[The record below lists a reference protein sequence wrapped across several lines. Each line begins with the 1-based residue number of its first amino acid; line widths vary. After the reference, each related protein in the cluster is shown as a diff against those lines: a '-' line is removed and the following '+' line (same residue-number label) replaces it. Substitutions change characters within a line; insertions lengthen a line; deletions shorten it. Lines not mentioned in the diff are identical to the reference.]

1 MAVPRIVD
9 VKTGDQSGTG
19 SHFRL
24 CDRGKDHD
32 KSVFFWG
39 VRRPGDVYNVIDI
52 IVLLTMAKKFC
63 PVANWVVGNLGT
75 PYWFPKITG
84 MSPDFPDFI

>member
-32 KSVFFWG
+32 KLQELMRECFVDQECFLSQPFVGSVMEAFCFFLG
-39 VRRPGDVYNVIDI
+39 GTSPGRRI
-52 IVLLTMAKKFC
+52 
-63 PVANWVVGNLGT
+63 
-75 PYWFPKITG
+75 
-84 MSPDFPDFI
+84 